1 MNGLFVIRICRNS
14 VYGCE
19 RRTEYGHTLTE
30 AEIGIFFPHL
40 NSLSTKNLQQKK
52 NTRKIKWFSELK
64 VLSNLDI
71 CYWIRTLIVK
81 LNKLSGNLCVGV
93 VQNLMKIKT

>member
-30 AEIGIFFPHL
+30 AEIGIFSHISIL
-40 NSLSTKNLQQKK
+40 YQLKIYSKK
-52 NTRKIKWFSELK
+52 KK
-64 VLSNLDI
+64 
-71 CYWIRTLIVK
+71 YA
-81 LNKLSGNLCVGV
+81 
-93 VQNLMKIKT
+93 